1 MSTWKAN
8 VCHEWWTDHLD
19 IFFEDRL
26 KKLESG
32 EAAPLTQHEWRKKLR
47 ASGLV
52 NRISKNIEKHSAA
65 FLNTVV
71 DGQYPGLS

>member
-1 MSTWKAN
+1 M
-8 VCHEWWTDHLD
+8 DHLD

-26 KKLESG
+26 KELESG
-32 EAAPLTQHEWRKKLR
+32 EAAPLTQCEWRKKLH
-47 ASGLV
+47 APSLV
-52 NRISKNIEKHSAA
+52 NRISKNIEKHSVA